1 MGGWRNVSRALQ
13 VVWDWPGQAGEL
25 RPVWRWVAALSSL
38 VVCVA
43 CAPVISSEVRSLV
56 DPRLSYAEMAAN
68 PETHRGKVLLVA
80 GTIIEAKNL
89 SEGTRLEILQYPTGS
104 RGRPQTDQPSGG
116 RFLVL
121 APDYLET
128 AVYRPGRVVTVAG
141 EVVGQRELPLG
152 ETTYRYP
159 ALMPRELYLWQE
171 GNGMPRL
178 HIGLGFGFSKGF

>member
-1 MGGWRNVSRALQ
+1 MGGWRNVPRTLQ
-13 VVWDWPGQAGEL
+13 VAWDWSGPAGEL
-25 RPVWRWVAALSSL
+25 RWVWRWAVALGSL
-38 VVCVA
+38 VVCMA
-43 CAPVISSEVRSLV
+43 CAPVISSEVRGLV
-56 DPRLSYAEMAAN
+56 EPRLSYAEVATN
-68 PETHRGKVLLVA
+68 PEAYRGKVLLVA

-89 SEGTRLEILQYPTGS
+89 REGTRLEILQYPTGS

-121 APDYLET
+121 SPDYLET

-159 ALMPRELYLWQE
+159 ALVPRELYLWQE
-171 GNGMPRL
+171 GDGMPQL
-178 HIGLGFGFSKGF
+178 HIGFGFGFIKSF